1 MSEAGNRSGSAV
13 LDDVSKS
20 KSPWWEVRRVGP
32 DAPKNLTDLETALV
46 ARVAAQVA
54 DGKFTIPQIPTLAIE
69 AMNLLARQDSDLKQ
83 ISDVVSR
90 DQRLA
95 ADILST
101 ANSAMYA
108 GAAKAT
114 NLSGALMRV
123 GFRRARSVLLQACL
137 RGAMYS
143 GSEVKRAEKLWRHSC
158 AAAAASARIA
168 KNLGLN
174 ADDYYL
180 CGLFHDVG
188 KLVVLSILDQVGLRS
203 SPKPFRPEVVEQ
215 IVEDFHE
222 RVGAEVA
229 MQWGLP
235 DDVVDVV
242 QRHREKDAT
251 TMTAAQAVVSVADF
265 CCRRLGAGASD
276 TESDDGSPVAGLLAL
291 RTLQFTPDRLAM
303 LLDGVREDIMEMAQ
317 RNA

>member
-1 MSEAGNRSGSAV
+1 MSAAGNGSSSAV
-13 LDDVSKS
+13 ADEATKS

-32 DAPKNLTDLETALV
+32 DAPQNLAEHESALI
-46 ARVAAQVA
+46 ARVAAQVSE
-54 DGKFTIPQIPTLAIE
+54 GKFTIPQIPAVAIE
-69 AMNLLARQDSDLKQ
+69 AMNLLARTDSDLKQ

-101 ANSAMYA
+101 ANSALFA

-114 NLSGALMRV
+114 NLSAALMRV

-143 GSEVKRAEKLWRHSC
+143 GAELKRAERLWRHSC

-188 KLVVLSILDQVGLRS
+188 KLVVLALLDQVGLRS
-203 SPKPFRPEVVEQ
+203 SPKPVRPEVAEL

-229 MQWGLP
+229 LQWGLP

-242 QRHREKDAT
+242 QRHREKDAS
-251 TMTAAQAVVSVADF
+251 TMTAAQAIVSVADF

-276 TESDDGSPVAGLLAL
+276 TEFDDGSPVAGLLAL
-291 RTLQFTPDRLAM
+291 RTLQFTPDRLAF
-303 LLDGVREDIMEMAQ
+303 LLEGVREDVMEMAQ